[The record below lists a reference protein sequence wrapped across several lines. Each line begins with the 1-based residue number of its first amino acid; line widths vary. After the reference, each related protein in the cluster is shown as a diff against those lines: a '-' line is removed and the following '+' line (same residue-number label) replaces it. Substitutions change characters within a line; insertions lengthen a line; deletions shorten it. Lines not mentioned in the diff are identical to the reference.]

1 MRILFKLMYILVSF
15 GQTILIF
22 RIILSLIKANLN
34 NNFVAWVYSISDILM
49 TPFQGIMAE
58 EIYLDNFRIE
68 LTPIIALIF
77 FSIVAFILS
86 ELTKTLSKTD

>member
-1 MRILFKLMYILVSF
+1 MRILFKLLYILVSF

-22 RIILSLIKANLN
+22 RIVLSLIKANLSN
-34 NNFVAWVYSISDILM
+34 YFVSWVYSISDILM

-86 ELTKTLSKTD
+86 ELAKTLSKTD

>member
-22 RIILSLIKANLN
+22 RIILSLIKANLS